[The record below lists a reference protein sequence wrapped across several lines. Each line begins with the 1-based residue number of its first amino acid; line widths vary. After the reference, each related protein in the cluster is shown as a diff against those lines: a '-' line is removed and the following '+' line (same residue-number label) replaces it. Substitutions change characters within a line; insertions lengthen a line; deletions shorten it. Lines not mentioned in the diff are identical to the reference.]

1 MTTTKKSI
9 LPRSVVIVVHGH
21 GRSVTALIEP
31 RMTREETMGEQE
43 RLYEE
48 VAMATL
54 YEAITSILQ
63 HYSYR
68 ERSSILQKVVRWS
81 DIKRQEDR
89 KTK

>member
-1 MTTTKKSI
+1 
-9 LPRSVVIVVHGH
+9 
-21 GRSVTALIEP
+21 
-31 RMTREETMGEQE
+31 MGEQE